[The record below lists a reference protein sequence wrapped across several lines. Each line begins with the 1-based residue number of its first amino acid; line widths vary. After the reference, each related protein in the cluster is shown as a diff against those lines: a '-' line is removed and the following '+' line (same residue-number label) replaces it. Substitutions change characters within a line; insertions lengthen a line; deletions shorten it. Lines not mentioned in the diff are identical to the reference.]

1 MKNIVIFIK
10 KNLYVFSL
18 IPIILIFIFFYFLHI
33 SLSLAAAISAIII
46 SIDGI
51 YLSRESSILPAKL
64 KHSEDLRNFVLS
76 WKRQHTDFYNKT
88 VKQLIFP
95 NIKHSINFR
104 NNKRVY
110 FIKEVHSQLLYKDII
125 TTHLK
130 KNYKKLP
137 EVFLEYYRFIYEYN
151 KILEKNYEIIKKFSI
166 KYFKNNDYM
175 PDIDNYK
182 GNDTVRLDF
191 FDIIYLYFYKKILPQ
206 GTNNP
211 IAQHFLKNKKDTG
224 IDNLFSYNIYPCQ
237 QPYELDKKI
246 ISDNVWELD
255 LIIPNTTSK
264 FPLAFLQKKE
274 IAEKYEKYFKEIFEL
289 ILKNEECLKLREETI
304 IIKGKIDKK
313 YSLILSY
320 LNDLEQVPI
329 FNDECEFIKNF

>member
-46 SIDGI
+46 SIDGV

-137 EVFLEYYRFIYEYN
+137 QIFLEYYYFINEYN
-151 KILEKNYEIIKKFSI
+151 KILKKTYEIIKKFSI
-166 KYFKNNDYM
+166 DYFKHDGYM
-175 PDIDNYK
+175 PDINNYK

-191 FDIIYLYFYKKILPQ
+191 FDIIYLYFYKKILPR
-206 GTNNP
+206 GTNNS
-211 IAQHFLKNKKDTG
+211 IAEHFLKNKKDTG

-246 ISDNVWELD
+246 ISDNVWGLD
-255 LIIPNTTSK
+255 LIIPNTKLTST
-264 FPLAFLQKKE
+264 LAFLQKEETAK
-274 IAEKYEKYFKEIFEL
+274 IKKRGQIYLFSYSRLRLTRLRVFTLTA
-289 ILKNEECLKLREETI
+289 ILK
-304 IIKGKIDKK
+304 
-313 YSLILSY
+313 
-320 LNDLEQVPI
+320 
-329 FNDECEFIKNF
+329 

>member
-137 EVFLEYYRFIYEYN
+137 QIFLEYYYFINEYN
-151 KILEKNYEIIKKFSI
+151 KILKKTYEIIKKFSI
-166 KYFKNNDYM
+166 DYFKHDGYM
-175 PDIDNYK
+175 PDINNYK

-191 FDIIYLYFYKKILPQ
+191 FDIIYLYFYKKILPR
-206 GTNNP
+206 GTNNS
-211 IAQHFLKNKKDTG
+211 IAEHFLKNKKDTG

-246 ISDNVWELD
+246 ISDNVWGLD
-255 LIIPNTTSK
+255 LIIPNTKLTST
-264 FPLAFLQKKE
+264 LAFLQKEETAK
-274 IAEKYEKYFKEIFEL
+274 IKKRGQIYLFSYSRLRLTRLRVFTLTA
-289 ILKNEECLKLREETI
+289 ILK
-304 IIKGKIDKK
+304 
-313 YSLILSY
+313 
-320 LNDLEQVPI
+320 
-329 FNDECEFIKNF
+329 